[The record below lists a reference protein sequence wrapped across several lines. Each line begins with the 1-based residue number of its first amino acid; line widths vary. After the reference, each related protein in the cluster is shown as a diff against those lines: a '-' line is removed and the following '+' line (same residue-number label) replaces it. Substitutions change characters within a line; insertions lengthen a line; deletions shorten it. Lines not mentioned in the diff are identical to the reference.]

1 MCGRF
6 ALFESGEKIA
16 EAFGLNAADTAVLA
30 SHPLEPRYNIAPTQP
45 VLAVRLSKEGRRE
58 LAVMQW
64 GLVPSWSKNPQIGS
78 RMINARAETV
88 AEKPSFR
95 SAFKRRRCI
104 IPASGFYEWQKTAN
118 GKQPVFIHAADKSPL
133 GLAGLWEI
141 WQGGDGS
148 YLESC
153 TIITTSPNTL
163 MRPIHNRMPVIL
175 EPEDYATWLHP
186 DPDPMV
192 GLHLLRPFPAEKMA
206 AYPVN
211 TYVNSPRNEGEA
223 CIAAAG

>member
-30 SHPLEPRYNIAPTQP
+30 NHPLEPRYNIAPTQP

-64 GLVPSWSKNPQIGS
+64 GLVPAWSKDPQIGA

-95 SAFKRRRCI
+95 TAFKRRRCI
-104 IPASGFYEWQKTAN
+104 IPASGFYEWQKTAG

-175 EPEDYATWLHP
+175 EPEDYATWLRP
-186 DPDPMV
+186 DPDPMT

-206 AYPVN
+206 AYPVS
-211 TYVNSPRNEGEA
+211 TYVNSPHNEGEA
-223 CIAAAG
+223 CIAGAG

>member
-1 MCGRF
+1 
-6 ALFESGEKIA
+6 
-16 EAFGLNAADTAVLA
+16 
-30 SHPLEPRYNIAPTQP
+30 
-45 VLAVRLSKEGRRE
+45 
-58 LAVMQW
+58 
-64 GLVPSWSKNPQIGS
+64 
-78 RMINARAETV
+78 MINARAETV

-95 SAFKRRRCI
+95 TAFKRRRCI

-153 TIITTSPNTL
+153 TIITTSPNSL

-192 GLHLLRPFPAEKMA
+192 GLHLLRPFPAEKMT
-206 AYPVN
+206 AYPVS

-223 CIAAAG
+223 CIAPVG